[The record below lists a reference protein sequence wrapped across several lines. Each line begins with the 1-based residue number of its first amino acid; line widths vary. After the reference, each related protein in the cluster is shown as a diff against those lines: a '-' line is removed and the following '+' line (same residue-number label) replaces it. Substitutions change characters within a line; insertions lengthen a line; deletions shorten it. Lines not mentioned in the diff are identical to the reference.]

1 MRLLL
6 TGSGGML
13 GSSIFER
20 VAESYDVLAP
30 KRSELNLLDPIEVKE
45 YFEKWNPNLVIH
57 TAARVGG
64 IQANIDSGFD
74 FLLENLKMD
83 SNVFDAARSSG
94 TKNLIYIASTCM
106 YPKDRD
112 LALKESDLL
121 SGALEPTNEGYA
133 LSKIIGAKT
142 VELAARQEDLAWRTL
157 ILSNL
162 YGPRD
167 HFEPSR
173 SHLIAAIIRKV
184 DDAIEKSLPAIS
196 MWGTGQSR
204 REFTFVEDVAFFI
217 SESLENVSEWPFMMN
232 LGSGV
237 DHTVLEYYEMIANTM
252 GYKGKII
259 SDPSKPEGMRRKLSD
274 SRLSHQFGWNPRTP
288 LSKGL
293 EQTIAWYNKNKV
305 EYTS

>member
-6 TGSGGML
+6 TGAGGML
-13 GSSIFER
+13 GSSIFAR
-20 VAESYDVLAP
+20 VVGSHSVLAP
-30 KRSELNLLDPIEVKE
+30 KRSDLNLLDPIGVKE
-45 YFEKWNPNLVIH
+45 YFEKCSPDLVIH

-64 IQANIDSGFD
+64 IQANINSGFD
-74 FLLENLKMD
+74 FLVENLKMD
-83 SNVFDAARSSG
+83 SNVFDAARNSG
-94 TKNLIYIASTCM
+94 VNNLIYIASTCM
-106 YPKDRD
+106 YPKDRNS
-112 LALKESDLL
+112 ALKESDLL

-142 VELAARQEDLAWRTL
+142 VEIAANQENLAWRTL

-162 YGPRD
+162 YGPGD

-173 SHLIAAIIRKV
+173 SHLIAAVIRKV
-184 DDAIEKSLPAIS
+184 DDAIEKSFPTIS

-204 REFTFVEDVAFFI
+204 REFTFVEDVACFI
-217 SESLENVSEWPFMMN
+217 SENLEKVSEWPFMMN

-237 DHTVLEYYEMIANTM
+237 DHTVLEYYEMVAKIM
-252 GYKGKII
+252 GYKGKIV

-274 SRLSHQFGWNPRTP
+274 SSLSHKFGWNARTS
-288 LSKGL
+288 LGEGL
-293 EQTIAWYNKNKV
+293 EQTIAWYKRNKV

>member
-6 TGSGGML
+6 TGAGGML
-13 GSSIFER
+13 GSSIFSR
-20 VAESYDVLAP
+20 VAGSYDLLAP
-30 KRSELNLLDPIEVKE
+30 KRSDLNLLNPIDVRE
-45 YFEKWNPNLVIH
+45 YFEKWNPDLVIH

-64 IQANIDSGFD
+64 IQANINSGFD

-83 SNVFDAARSSG
+83 SNVFDAARNSRV
-94 TKNLIYIASTCM
+94 KDLIYIASTCM
-106 YPKDRD
+106 YPKDRNS
-112 LALKESDLL
+112 ALKESDLL

-142 VELAARQEDLAWRTL
+142 VEIAAHQENLAWRTL

-184 DDAIEKSLPAIS
+184 DDAIEKSCPTIS

-204 REFTFVEDVAFFI
+204 REFTFVEDVSNFI
-217 SESLENVSEWPFMMN
+217 SENLEYVSEWPFMMN

-237 DHTVLEYYEMIANTM
+237 DHTVLEYYEMITKIM
-252 GYKGKII
+252 GYKGRVV
-259 SDPSKPEGMRRKLSD
+259 SDPSKPEGMKRKLSD
-274 SRLSHQFGWNPRTP
+274 SSLSNKFGWNPRTS
-288 LSKGL
+288 LSEGL
-293 EQTIAWYNKNKV
+293 EQTIAWYRKNKV
-305 EYTS
+305 EYTL

>member
-13 GSSIFER
+13 GSSIFDR
-20 VAESYDVLAP
+20 VAESCDVLAP
-30 KRSELNLLDPIEVKE
+30 KRSELNLLDPIKVNE
-45 YFEKWNPNLVIH
+45 YFAKWNPSLVIH

-64 IQANIDSGFD
+64 IQANIDTGFD

-106 YPKDRD
+106 YPKDRNS
-112 LALKESDLL
+112 ALKESDLL

-142 VELAARQEDLAWRTL
+142 VEIAAHQENLAWRTL

-184 DDAIEKSLPAIS
+184 DDAIEKSFPIIS

-204 REFTFVEDVAFFI
+204 REFTFVEDVASFVAENL
-217 SESLENVSEWPFMMN
+217 ESVSEWPFMMN

-237 DHTVLEYYEMIANTM
+237 DHTVLEYYELVAKIM
-252 GYKGKII
+252 GYKGKIV

-274 SRLSHQFGWNPRTP
+274 SSLSNKFGWNPRTS
-288 LSKGL
+288 LSEGL
-293 EQTIAWYNKNKV
+293 EQTIAWYKKNKV
-305 EYTS
+305 EYTL